1 MVGEEP
7 NDARPEPSDRPVR
20 DGALDGSSRPGEPGR
35 SDQPDQASPSGRPGQ
50 AEPLDPSTRILR
62 SAAAD
67 RPADRPAHD
76 PGPPAGPVAPAPW
89 EARPSAG
96 FGPPTDPPPTDPP
109 PSAAAAPGPGA
120 AGAAPGPVPAA
131 GPPTAPGWAGT
142 GAPPPPPG
150 APPGFGPPPGY
161 GPPGY
166 GPPPGDGGQPPT
178 QPRGEA
184 NGAQAALI
192 GLLNLSCLGLG
203 YVLLRNW
210 IGAALCWIATAAL
223 LFLALPADVDGVPAG
238 LLVGYGVFLLAVA
251 ADGARRGLRATLP
264 IGASFRRLA
273 LPLALVLLAV
283 PAGGS
288 LAYGAARDEAKEQ
301 ALLDRLAAADE
312 LVKSA
317 DGLGFA
323 TAEPTFR
330 KALGEYAKLAEEH
343 AGSRAGKL
351 VPARLD
357 TYFATISKPY
367 ADKVYCDAI
376 PRLTYLRGLPAT
388 VDKDLLGTRPAKTDE
403 PLAHSLYEC
412 GAAGIGNATYEPDP
426 GKSFGELL
434 KTFPKSSYAPKVAP
448 AFEASIRTRTDDLA
462 GGGTPCATT
471 KELHTISAS
480 LDGMT
485 DPSVEGAADQAD
497 AAVQKGDFACG
508 TYQFKNKDFK
518 AALDTMTAYAK
529 DYPSSPQAAHAR
541 SIAIAAEIAEEE
553 PAAGGKLPPADAPGG
568 TRMVMVVSNDGPGE
582 VELLYTGPL
591 TGKVTLNACGTCTK
605 YPSPIF
611 AGSKK
616 IKACTGPSSKYPKAT
631 LLLPAG
637 DYHFLQKRVSTGTST
652 AGDTKSSK
660 AKIEPGY
667 SYTNCLYVTSG
678 F

>member
-20 DGALDGSSRPGEPGR
+20 DDALDKANQLNQPNQSSRPG
-35 SDQPDQASPSGRPGQ
+35 QAGS
-50 AEPLDPSTRILR
+50 LDSSTQILR

-67 RPADRPAHD
+67 RPAPDS
-76 PGPPAGPVAPAPW
+76 GPPAVPAAPAPVAPAPW

-96 FGPPTDPPPTDPP
+96 FGPPTDPPP
-109 PSAAAAPGPGA
+109 SAAARPEPEAAGPAPGP
-120 AGAAPGPVPAA
+120 APGGVPGSAPAA

-210 IGAALCWIATAAL
+210 VGAALCWIATAAL

-251 ADGARRGLRATLP
+251 ADGARRGLRANLR

-317 DGLGFA
+317 DGLAFDK
-323 TAEPTFR
+323 AEPTFR
-330 KALGEYAKLAEEH
+330 KALGEYEKLDSEH
-343 AGSRAGKL
+343 PGSRAGKL

-412 GAAGIGNATYEPDP
+412 GAAGIGNTTYEPDP

-434 KTFPKSSYAPKVAP
+434 KTFPKSTYAPKVAP
-448 AFEASIRTRTDDLA
+448 AFEASIKTRTDALS
-462 GGGTPCATT
+462 GGTACSST
-471 KELHTISAS
+471 KELHAIEAS

-508 TYQFKNKDFK
+508 TNQFKEKDFK

-553 PAAGGKLPPADAPGG
+553 PAAGGTLPPADAPGG
-568 TRMVMVVSNDGPGE
+568 SRMVMVVSNDGPGE
-582 VELLYTGPL
+582 VELLYTGPM

-637 DYHFLQKRVSTGTST
+637 DYHFLQKRVSTGTSS